1 MKKYLLSIMLPLLM
15 ASSFVSAN
23 NNSNAQYIKLKPVAE
38 DIFKRSVALAEG
50 SYDGYQSFKYAD
62 DKTVWRKA
70 RDERKA
76 ISEDVKK
83 LGKPLGSPFQYC
95 IVLSI
100 YSTELWGQAISDGKI
115 DVSTFNSY
123 LTAKKDCKNQ
133 LSNPP
138 EDKSNLR
145 AVDL

>member
-1 MKKYLLSIMLPLLM
+1 MKKYLLGIMLPLLM
-15 ASSFVSAN
+15 TSSFVSAN
-23 NNSNAQYIKLKPVAE
+23 NNTDAQYVKLKPIAE
-38 DIFKRSVALAEG
+38 DILKRSVLLVEN
-50 SYDGYQSFKYAD
+50 SYDSYQSFKYAD

-76 ISEDVKK
+76 ISEDTKK

-95 IVLSI
+95 IALSI
-100 YSTELWGQAISDGKI
+100 YSTELWGQAISEGKV

-123 LTAKKDCKNQ
+123 LTAKKDCETQ
-133 LSNPP
+133 LNNPP

>member
-15 ASSFVSAN
+15 TSSLVSAN
-23 NNSNAQYIKLKPVAE
+23 NDTDAQYIKLKPIAE
-38 DIFKRSVALAEG
+38 DIFKRSVALAES
-50 SYDGYQSFKYAD
+50 SYEGYQSFKYAD

-76 ISEDVKK
+76 LSEDAKK
-83 LGKPLGSPFQYC
+83 LGKPLASPFQYC
-95 IVLSI
+95 IALSI
-100 YSTELWGQAISDGKI
+100 YSTELWGQAISEGKI

-123 LTAKKDCKNQ
+123 LTAKKDCDHQ
-133 LSNPP
+133 LNNTP